1 MPKRKTASNPSSSST
16 PPAPVAKE
24 GTTYSLLDG
33 GVDILQGL
41 VMHREVISEEFESE
55 LISFVQTQC
64 ARGRRGELKKQQYI
78 RASGKR
84 SQGKL

>member
-1 MPKRKTASNPSSSST
+1 MPKRKRISNSSSSSST
-16 PPAPVAKE
+16 PPAHTAKE

-41 VMHREVISEEFESE
+41 VMHREVVSEEFESE

-84 SQGKL
+84 SQGK